1 MTTQTVSG
9 RRYFTKAWLMEQK
22 SLIALLVLIAIVSTL
37 SPNFF
42 TINNLFNILQQ
53 TSVNAIMAVGMT
65 LVILTSGIDLSVG
78 SLLALTGA
86 VAASIVG
93 IEVNAL
99 VAVAAALA
107 LGAAIGA
114 VTGVIV
120 AKGRVQAFIATLVM
134 MLLLRGVTMVY
145 TNGSP
150 VNTGFTEN
158 ADLFGWFG
166 IGRPLGVP
174 TPVWI
179 MGIVFLAAWYM
190 LHHTR
195 LGRYIYALGGNEA
208 ATRLSGINVNKI
220 KIIVYSLCGLLA
232 SLAGII
238 EVARLSSAQPT
249 AGTGYELDAIA
260 AVVLGGTSLAGGK
273 GRIVGKDTIALVVST
288 LNNPFFVSL
297 KDGAQKEADKLGYNL
312 VVLDSQNNPAKELA
326 NVQDLTVRGTKIL
339 LINPTD
345 SDAVGNAVKM
355 ANQANIPVITLDRQA
370 TKGEVVS
377 HIASDN
383 VLGGKIAG
391 DYIAKKAGEGAKV
404 IELQGIAGTSA
415 ARERGEGFQQ
425 AVAAHKF
432 NVLASQPADFD
443 RTKGLNVMQN
453 LLTAHPDVQAV
464 FAQNDEMALG
474 ALRALQTAG
483 KSDVMVVG
491 FDGTPDGEKAV
502 NDGKLAATIAQLP
515 DQIGAKGVETAD
527 KVLKGEKVQAKYPV
541 DLKLVVKQ

>member
-1 MTTQTVSG
+1 MNM
-9 RRYFTKAWLMEQK
+9 KKL
-22 SLIALLVLIAIVSTL
+22 
-37 SPNFF
+37 
-42 TINNLFNILQQ
+42 
-53 TSVNAIMAVGMT
+53 
-65 LVILTSGIDLSVG
+65 
-78 SLLALTGA
+78 
-86 VAASIVG
+86 
-93 IEVNAL
+93 
-99 VAVAAALA
+99 
-107 LGAAIGA
+107 
-114 VTGVIV
+114 
-120 AKGRVQAFIATLVM
+120 ATLVSAVA
-134 MLLLRGVTMVY
+134 LSATV
-145 TNGSP
+145 SA
-150 VNTGFTEN
+150 N
-158 ADLFGWFG
+158 A
-166 IGRPLGVP
+166 
-174 TPVWI
+174 
-179 MGIVFLAAWYM
+179 MA
-190 LHHTR
+190 
-195 LGRYIYALGGNEA
+195 
-208 ATRLSGINVNKI
+208 
-220 KIIVYSLCGLLA
+220 
-232 SLAGII
+232 
-238 EVARLSSAQPT
+238 
-249 AGTGYELDAIA
+249 
-260 AVVLGGTSLAGGK
+260 
-273 GRIVGKDTIALVVST
+273 KDTIALVIST

-326 NVQDLTVRGTKIL
+326 NVQDLTVRGTNL

-355 ANQANIPVITLDRQA
+355 ANQAKIPVITLDRQA
-370 TKGEVVS
+370 TKGDVVS

-483 KSDVMVVG
+483 KADVMVVG

-502 NDGKLAATIAQLP
+502 KDGKLAATIAQLP
-515 DQIGAKGVETAD
+515 DQIGAKGVEVED

-541 DLKLVVKQ
+541 DLKLVIKQ